1 MKNYLFAAA
10 IIAIPSS
17 AVAAENA
24 NTLDGFVSAS
34 VGYQDNGNNFDD
46 IAPMD
51 GDGLEDNSDDV
62 NLAIRGSVAVPLDQD
77 IGLQVDLGHSQEP
90 LNVGYYSGT
99 IKTTSVA
106 THLFYRG
113 AGKFLVGAIGQVNF
127 NQIGVYSSQIDT
139 KQYFLGGEAQ
149 ARLNNL
155 TLTAQAAYRKDDFGS
170 ADYKLDGVATTAQ
183 AKYFI
188 DSNWSIAVKGEYSS
202 MNFDLADLDLE
213 QWRLGVSTERRLAS
227 VPVSLFGKFG
237 YGESKADVAKLH
249 DTRMMVGIKFHFGSR
264 TLQQRDDSGASLDP
278 FEGNSIPF
286 VYGPT

>member
-1 MKNYLFAAA
+1 MKKYLFAAA
-10 IIAIPSS
+10 IIAIPGS
-17 AVAAENA
+17 AVAAENG
-24 NTLDGFVSAS
+24 NVLDGFVSAG
-34 VGYQDNGNNFDD
+34 VGYQDNGNNLGD
-46 IAPMD
+46 IAPLD
-51 GDGLEDNSDDV
+51 SFEGKADDV

-77 IGLQVDLGHSQEP
+77 IGLQVDLGYSQDP
-90 LNVGYYSGT
+90 LNLGYVSGNV
-99 IKTTSVA
+99 KTTNVA

-155 TLTAQAAYRKDDFGS
+155 TLTAQAAYRKDDFGY

-188 DSNWSIAVKGEYSS
+188 DSNWSLAVKGEYSS
-202 MNFDLADLDLE
+202 MNLNFADLNVD

-227 VPVSLFGKFG
+227 MPISLFGKLA
-237 YGESKADVAKLH
+237 YGETKVDYAKLH
-249 DTRMMVGIKFHFGSR
+249 DTRLMVGIKFNFGSR
-264 TLQQRDDSGASLDP
+264 TLQQRDDNGASLDP
-278 FEGNSIPF
+278 FEGNAIPF
-286 VYGPT
+286 ADGPT

>member
-1 MKNYLFAAA
+1 MKKYLFAAA
-10 IIAIPSS
+10 IIAIPGS

-51 GDGLEDNSDDV
+51 GFEDNSDDV

-90 LNVGYYSGT
+90 LNFGYYSGT
-99 IKTTSVA
+99 SKTTSVA

-127 NQIGVYSSQIDT
+127 NQISVYYSQIDT

-155 TLTAQAAYRKDDFGS
+155 TLTAQAAYRKDDFGY

-227 VPVSLFGKFG
+227 VPVSLFGKLG

-249 DTRMMVGIKFHFGSR
+249 DTRIMVGIKFHFGSR
-264 TLQQRDDSGASLDP
+264 TLQQRDDNGASLDP
-278 FEGNSIPF
+278 FEGNAIPF
-286 VYGPT
+286 AYGPT